1 MEIGLSNGRDTVH
14 VNAFEI
20 ASMGRALADTM
31 PWQRWGDLGTGR
43 KVALLLAVPSGA
55 ALLYFLYHRLR
66 EYGDEDLA
74 QNGSGVARRILTTV
88 EMSVPVSALGAIIGK
103 QGATINQLQ
112 RETGAQVFV
121 QRAPRGERDARGQE
135 VVRIRGTPDDVCRA
149 SVALH
154 RIVAESATAVEELRL
169 PQRAVGRIMGRG
181 GQNIRAIQRHS
192 NAKINCEHAGGL
204 HPDSERVFTI
214 VGTHQQIEMAK
225 SLLLEKVAEE
235 EDFRSEVLSSVA
247 ARHKRKVSGTCHSV
261 RGPNLNVTAATTA
274 VAVATTATVACTFT
288 TAAATFTTATTTV
301 ACTPATTATF
311 TTAVAAATTVA
322 ACNFTTA
329 ITTSSTA
336 NAATA
341 FTFTTWPGQ
350 RPPPSRSEGSEP
362 CPEETTEPVSSHESS
377 RESSHESSRE
387 SSHESSHESSQE
399 VRRATFEVPSPV
411 AATAAGEFFEVYV
424 SALEH
429 PGHAW
434 LQILG
439 PRSLQLDRLTAE
451 MSIYYGSE
459 DSAAEAVPAP
469 GIGDVVSAPFDHAS
483 VWYRARVAR
492 PASADTVEL
501 YYVDYGDSAV
511 VPAGNL
517 RPLRSDFL
525 SLPFQAVECSL
536 AQVKPVGAC
545 WSEEASDA
553 FERLTHCACW
563 TALQAKIVRYVA
575 TDSGGVVPSVQLVD
589 ATGEQS
595 VDVAAELVRLGHAAW
610 EEPEPEEGT
619 GGTGGTGGG
628 QSPGPAAAKIQN
640 GTALTVSAPEVGGD
654 AEPSD
659 EQLEEQLDEQLDE
672 SAGDSGVSPGIREP
686 RAETTTGEEGSLQGT
701 LST

>member
-1 MEIGLSNGRDTVH
+1 MEIGLSNGHDTVLVH
-14 VNAFEI
+14 AFEI
-20 ASMGRALADTM
+20 ASMGWCWALADTM

-43 KVALLLAVPSGA
+43 KVAVLLAVPSGA
-55 ALLYFLYHRLR
+55 LLLYFLYHRLR
-66 EYGDEDLA
+66 EDGDEDLA
-74 QNGSGVARRILTTV
+74 QNSSGVARRSLTTV

-103 QGATINQLQ
+103 QGTTINQLQ
-112 RETGAQVFV
+112 RETGAQLIV
-121 QRAPRGERDARGQE
+121 QRAARGERDARGQE

-154 RIVAESATAVEELRL
+154 RIVAESATTVEELRL

-181 GQNIRAIQRHS
+181 GQSIRAIQRHS
-192 NAKINCEHAGGL
+192 NAKINCENAGGL

-235 EDFRSEVLSSVA
+235 EAFRSEMLSSVA

-261 RGPNLNVTAATTA
+261 RGPNLNVAAATTA
-274 VAVATTATVACTFT
+274 VDAAATATVACTFA
-288 TAAATFTTATTTV
+288 AAATFSTATTTV
-301 ACTPATTATF
+301 ATATF
-311 TTAVAAATTVA
+311 STAAAAATVA

-329 ITTSSTA
+329 ITASS
-336 NAATA
+336 AATA
-341 FTFTTWPGQ
+341 FTFTTRPGQ
-350 RPPPSRSEGSEP
+350 RPPPSR
-362 CPEETTEPVSSHESS
+362 
-377 RESSHESSRE
+377 
-387 SSHESSHESSQE
+387 
-399 VRRATFEVPSPV
+399 VPSPV
-411 AATAAGEFFEVYV
+411 AATAAGEFFEVYL

-459 DSAAEAVPAP
+459 DSAAEAMPAP

-492 PASADTVEL
+492 PPSADTVEL

-511 VPAGNL
+511 VPAGSL

-536 AQVKPVGAC
+536 AQVKPVGEC
-545 WSEEASDA
+545 WSEEASDE

-575 TDSGGVVPSVQLVD
+575 TESGVVPSVQLIDV
-589 ATGEQS
+589 TGEQS

-619 GGTGGTGGG
+619 GGTDGG

-654 AEPSD
+654 AEASD
-659 EQLEEQLDEQLDE
+659 EKLDE
-672 SAGDSGVSPGIREP
+672 SAGDAGASPGIGEP
-686 RAETTTGEEGSLQGT
+686 RAETTTGEEGSLRGT

>member
-1 MEIGLSNGRDTVH
+1 
-14 VNAFEI
+14 
-20 ASMGRALADTM
+20 M

-55 ALLYFLYHRLR
+55 ALLYLLYQRLR
-66 EYGDEDLA
+66 EDGDEDLA
-74 QNGSGVARRILTTV
+74 QSGGGVARRILTTV
-88 EMSVPVSALGAIIGK
+88 EMSVPVSALGAIIGR
-103 QGATINQLQ
+103 QGTTINQLQ

-121 QRAPRGERDARGQE
+121 QRAPWGEQEARGQK

-169 PQRAVGRIMGRG
+169 PQRAVGRIIGRG
-181 GQNIRAIQRHS
+181 GQNIRAIQRQS
-192 NAKINCEHAGGL
+192 NAKVNCEYAAVL

-235 EDFRSEVLSSVA
+235 EAFRSEVLSSVA
-247 ARHKRKVSGTCHSV
+247 ARHKRKASGTCHSV

-274 VAVATTATVACTFT
+274 VAVATTANVACTFT
-288 TAAATFTTATTTV
+288 TAAATFTTTTV
-301 ACTPATTATF
+301 ACTPATATF
-311 TTAVAAATTVA
+311 TAAATTAAVA
-322 ACNFTTA
+322 ACNFTPATA

-336 NAATA
+336 NAAAA
-341 FTFTTWPGQ
+341 FTFTTWPRQ

-362 CPEETTEPVSSHESS
+362 CPEATTEPVSSRESS

-387 SSHESSHESSQE
+387 SSREPSHESSQE

-469 GIGDVVSAPFDHAS
+469 GVGDVVSAPFDHAS

-536 AQVKPVGAC
+536 AQVKPVGEC

-563 TALQAKIVRYVA
+563 TALQAKVVRYVA
-575 TDSGGVVPSVQLVD
+575 TGNGGVLPSVQLVD
-589 ATGEQS
+589 VTGEQS

-610 EEPEPEEGT
+610 EEPEEGT
-619 GGTGGTGGG
+619 GGDGGGGGSGGGTGGG
-628 QSPGPAAAKIQN
+628 QSLGPAAAKIQN

-659 EQLEEQLDEQLDE
+659 EQLDEQLDE
-672 SAGDSGVSPGIREP
+672 SAGDSGVSLGIREP
-686 RAETTTGEEGSLQGT
+686 RAETATGEEGSRQGT